1 MKKVRSI
8 IKEELQSFFEE
19 EAPSGDEIT
28 YLKKKLKQT
37 QIMSDLHEKM
47 FDNAQGFVSSVNDI
61 INSPSIAE
69 EKINAIK
76 YLLDNYDYDQ

>member
-1 MKKVRSI
+1 
-8 IKEELQSFFEE
+8 
-19 EAPSGDEIT
+19 
-28 YLKKKLKQT
+28 
-37 QIMSDLHEKM
+37 MSDLHEKM

-76 YLLDNYDYDQ
+76 YLLDNYDYD